1 MKDHSHFYDALTHV
15 AWGYVLLHLNINLGT
30 LNILPNWA
38 GYLLLLSA
46 LPILGEEEPSA
57 PLLQPLGQLLALWEG
72 FVWVLALLGR
82 PLSLPLAELVA
93 GVVGL
98 YFHFQLLT
106 NLAELARRFPPPP
119 EEPSYIP
126 GTEPAQPPKPPAP
139 LYRRLLRLRTART
152 LLLTLLFLPLPQAL
166 LEWEPFSWILI
177 LAHLVVALK
186 LLFAL
191 FELRRAF
198 PPPQEEPGAAL

>member
-1 MKDHSHFYDALTHV
+1 MKDHRHFYDALTHV

-30 LNILPNWA
+30 LNILPDWA

-46 LPILGEEEPSA
+46 LPVLGEEEPSA
-57 PLLQPLGQLLALWEG
+57 PLLKPLGQLLALWKG
-72 FVWVLALLGR
+72 VLWVLALLGR
-82 PLSLPLAELVA
+82 SLSLPLAELVA
-93 GVVGL
+93 GVVEL

-119 EEPSYIP
+119 EEPSYLP
-126 GTEPAQPPKPPAP
+126 GTEPDHPPKPPAP
-139 LYRRLLRLRTART
+139 LHRRLLRLRTART
-152 LLLTLLFLPLPQAL
+152 LLTTLLFLPLPQAL
-166 LEWEPFSWILI
+166 LSWEPFSWLLI
-177 LAHLVVALK
+177 LAHLIVALK

-198 PPPQEEPGAAL
+198 PEPREEDGACV